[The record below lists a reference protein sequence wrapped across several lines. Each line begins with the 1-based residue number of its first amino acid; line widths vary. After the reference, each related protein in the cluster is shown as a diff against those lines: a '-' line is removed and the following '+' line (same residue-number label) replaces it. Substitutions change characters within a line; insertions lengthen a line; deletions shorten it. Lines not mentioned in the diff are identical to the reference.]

1 MSKRNQALGTC
12 DAQSMSQHQEL
23 YYLASFEGDYV
34 KHEQADVAIIA
45 VLNCAAWRDQDDRML
60 SERPGMPRAVPG
72 RYIVYRTTDPDVFVE
87 RGLLEH
93 RIKYQ
98 TSHEFEEYERGEV
111 YTTVADEGDDGTQSV
126 RLRWRATWNIDT
138 HPTTTNQ
145 QGTP

>member
-1 MSKRNQALGTC
+1 MSDPK
-12 DAQSMSQHQEL
+12 D

-34 KHEQADVAIIA
+34 IHQQSDVALIA

-60 SERPGMPRAVPG
+60 SERPGMPRVVPG

-111 YTTVADEGDDGTQSV
+111 YTTIADEGDDGTTMAPGTQSV
-126 RLRWRATWNIDT
+126 RLKWRPTWSLD
-138 HPTTTNQ
+138 Q
-145 QGTP
+145 QETS